1 MPTDKLTDPK
11 IRQAK
16 PIDKPYKL
24 FDGGGLFLLVQPSG
38 SKLWRLKYRFGG
50 KEKLL
55 AIGSYDKG
63 VSLKMAREERDKA
76 RDQLVE
82 GIDPIAAKKEEKRAE
97 RELTENTFRAIAQEW
112 AETYGARWSES
123 HHQRVLD
130 SLEADAFPALGD
142 LPIKEITPP
151 MVLEIIR
158 AVESRGALDVAS
170 RVLQRTN
177 AVFRYAIQTGRATYN
192 PAADMKGVLKTRK
205 VEHRAAISRDELP
218 RFLKK
223 LDSYSGD
230 PITKL
235 ALRFIVLTFV
245 RAGELR
251 GARWEEFDVDQ
262 GKWRIPA
269 ERMKMR
275 SPHIVPLSPQAL
287 TAIEELE
294 QMTGQ
299 FDLLFPSQ
307 RDPKKPIS
315 ENTLLYALYRL
326 GYHKR
331 ATVHG
336 FRALASTILN
346 ETGFRP
352 DVIERQLAHA
362 ERNKVRAAY
371 HRSEYLDERRK
382 MMAWWGAFIES
393 SIANKQKVVPFR
405 KRLS

>member
-16 PIDKPYKL
+16 PADKPYKL
-24 FDGGGLFLLVQPSG
+24 SDGGGLFLLVKPGG

-63 VSLKMAREERDKA
+63 VSLKKAREERDKA
-76 RDQLVE
+76 RKQLVE
-82 GIDPIAAKKEEKRAE
+82 GIDPGASRKEEKHAE
-97 RELTENTFRAIAQEW
+97 REQIENTFRAIALNW
-112 AETYGARWSES
+112 AETYGAHWTES
-123 HHQRVLD
+123 HRARVVT

-142 LPIKEITPP
+142 LPIREITPP
-151 MVLEIIR
+151 MVIEVIR

-170 RVLQRTN
+170 RVLQRTSSI
-177 AVFRYAIQTGRATYN
+177 FRFAIQTGRATYN
-192 PAADMKGVLKTRK
+192 PASDMRGVLKTRK
-205 VEHRAAISRDELP
+205 VEHRSTISQGELP
-218 RFLKK
+218 EFLKK

-235 ALRFIVLTFV
+235 ALRLIILTFV
-245 RAGELR
+245 RTGELR

-262 GKWRIPA
+262 REWRIPA

-287 TAIEELE
+287 AVLEEL
-294 QMTGQ
+294 QPLTGH

-307 RDPKKPIS
+307 RDHQRPIS

-331 ATVHG
+331 ATVHR

-352 DVIERQLAHA
+352 DVIERQLAHV

-371 HRSEYLDERRK
+371 HRSEYLEERQK
-382 MMAWWGAFIES
+382 MMDWWGKCIES
-393 SIANKQKVVPFR
+393 MANEQKVVLLRRQPA
-405 KRLS
+405 

>member
-1 MPTDKLTDPK
+1 MLTDKLTDPK

-16 PIDKPYKL
+16 PADKSYKL

-63 VSLKMAREERDKA
+63 VSLKKAREERDKA

-82 GIDPIAAKKEEKRAE
+82 GIDPGASRKNEKHAE
-97 RELTENTFRAIAQEW
+97 REQAENTFRAIALNW
-112 AETYGARWSES
+112 AETYGARWTES
-123 HHQRVLD
+123 HRARVVT
-130 SLEADAFPALGD
+130 SLESDAFSVLGD

-151 MVLEIIR
+151 MVLSVIR

-170 RVLQRTN
+170 RVLQRTS
-177 AVFRYAIQTGRATYN
+177 AIFRYAIQTGRAIYN

-205 VEHRAAISRDELP
+205 VEQRSTISRGELP
-218 RFLKK
+218 EFLKK

-230 PITKL
+230 LITKL
-235 ALRFIVLTFV
+235 ALRLIVLTFV
-245 RAGELR
+245 RTGELR

-262 GKWRIPA
+262 GEWRIPS

-287 TAIEELE
+287 AVVGEIRPL
-294 QMTGQ
+294 TGHL
-299 FDLLFPSQ
+299 DLLFPSQ
-307 RDPKKPIS
+307 RDQRKPIS

-346 ETGFRP
+346 ESGFRP
-352 DVIERQLAHA
+352 DIIERQLAHA
-362 ERNKVRAAY
+362 ERNKIRAAY
-371 HRSEYLDERRK
+371 HRSEYLEERQK
-382 MMAWWGAFIES
+382 MMDWWGACLES
-393 SIANKQKVVPFR
+393 MAHGQKVVLFR
-405 KRLS
+405 RQPA

>member
-16 PIDKPYKL
+16 PADKPYKL
-24 FDGGGLFLLVQPSG
+24 FDGGGLFLLVQPGG

-63 VSLKMAREERDKA
+63 VSLKKAREERDKA

-82 GIDPIAAKKEEKRAE
+82 GIDPGASKKKEKHAE
-97 RELTENTFRAIAQEW
+97 REQAENTFRAIALNW
-112 AETYGARWSES
+112 AETYGARWTDL
-123 HHQRVLD
+123 HRDRVVA
-130 SLEADAFPALGD
+130 SLEADAFSALGD

-151 MVLEIIR
+151 MVLGVIR

-170 RVLQRTN
+170 RILQRTS
-177 AVFRYAIQTGRATYN
+177 AIFRYAIQTGRAIYN

-205 VEHRAAISRDELP
+205 VEHRSAISRGELP
-218 RFLKK
+218 NFLKK
-223 LDSYSGD
+223 LDSYSGN

-235 ALRFIVLTFV
+235 ALRLIVLTFV
-245 RAGELR
+245 RTGELR

-262 GKWRIPA
+262 GEWRIPA

-275 SPHIVPLSPQAL
+275 APHIVPLSPNAL
-287 TAIEELE
+287 AVVEELRPL
-294 QMTGQ
+294 TGQ

-307 RDPKKPIS
+307 RDQQKPIS

-326 GYHKR
+326 GYHKL

-352 DVIERQLAHA
+352 DVIERQLAHV

-371 HRSEYLDERRK
+371 HRSEYLEERRR
-382 MMAWWGAFIES
+382 MMDWWGTCIES
-393 SIANKQKVVPFR
+393 MDRDHKVVFLQR
-405 KRLS
+405 KPG

>member
-16 PIDKPYKL
+16 PADKPYKL
-24 FDGGGLFLLVQPSG
+24 SDGGGLFLLVKPSG

-63 VSLKMAREERDKA
+63 VSLKKAREERDKA
-76 RDQLVE
+76 RNQLVE
-82 GIDPIAAKKEEKRAE
+82 GIDPGASRKEEKQAE
-97 RELTENTFRAIAQEW
+97 RELIENTFRAIALNW
-112 AETYGARWSES
+112 AETYGARWTES
-123 HHQRVLD
+123 HRARVIT

-142 LPIKEITPP
+142 LPIKEVTPP
-151 MVLEIIR
+151 MVLEVIR

-177 AVFRYAIQTGRATYN
+177 SIFRYAIQTGRTVYN
-192 PAADMKGVLKTRK
+192 PAVDMKGVLKTRK
-205 VEHRAAISRDELP
+205 VEHRTAISRDELP
-218 RFLKK
+218 NFLKQ

-235 ALRFIVLTFV
+235 ALRLIILTFV
-245 RAGELR
+245 RTGELR
-251 GARWEEFDVDQ
+251 GASWEEFDVDQ
-262 GKWRIPA
+262 AEWRIPA

-287 TAIEELE
+287 AVIEELRLL
-294 QMTGQ
+294 TGQ
-299 FDLLFPSQ
+299 FDLVFPSQ
-307 RDPKKPIS
+307 RDQQRPIS

-352 DVIERQLAHA
+352 DVIERQLAHV

-371 HRSEYLDERRK
+371 HRSEYLEERQK
-382 MMAWWGAFIES
+382 MMDWWGSCIES
-393 SIANKQKVVPFR
+393 MANKQKVVLLR
-405 KRLS
+405 R

>member
-11 IRQAK
+11 VRQAK
-16 PIDKPYKL
+16 PSDKPYKL
-24 FDGGGLFLLVQPSG
+24 FDGGGLFLLVQPGG

-55 AIGSYDKG
+55 AIGSYDKR
-63 VSLKMAREERDKA
+63 VSLKKAREERDKA

-82 GIDPIAAKKEEKRAE
+82 GIDPGAAKQKEKHAE
-97 RELTENTFRAIAQEW
+97 QEQAENTFRAIALDW
-112 AETYGARWSES
+112 AETYGARWTES
-123 HHQRVLD
+123 HRDQVVA
-130 SLEADAFPALGD
+130 SLAANAFPALGD
-142 LPIKEITPP
+142 FPIKEITPP
-151 MVLEIIR
+151 MVLEVIR
-158 AVESRGALDVAS
+158 AVEFRGALDVAS
-170 RVLQRTN
+170 RVLQRAS

-205 VEHRAAISRDELP
+205 VDHRAAISQTDLP
-218 RFLKK
+218 DFLKK

-230 PITKL
+230 PVTKL
-235 ALRFIVLTFV
+235 ALRLIVLTFV
-245 RAGELR
+245 RTGELR
-251 GARWEEFDVDQ
+251 GARWEEFDLDQ
-262 GKWRIPA
+262 GEWRIPA

-275 SPHIVPLSPQAL
+275 APHIVPLSGQAL
-287 TAIEELE
+287 AVIEELKPL
-294 QMTGQ
+294 TGQ
-299 FDLLFPSQ
+299 FELLFPSQ
-307 RDPKKPIS
+307 RDQRKPIS

-352 DVIERQLAHA
+352 DVIERQLAHV

-371 HRSEYLDERRK
+371 HRSEYLEERRK
-382 MMAWWGAFIES
+382 MMAWWGAYIES
-393 SIANKQKVVPFR
+393 SAKDQKVVPLR
-405 KRLS
+405 RTQA

>member
-16 PIDKPYKL
+16 PADKPYKL
-24 FDGGGLFLLVQPSG
+24 FDGGGLFLLVQPGG

-63 VSLKMAREERDKA
+63 VSLKKAREERDKA

-82 GIDPIAAKKEEKRAE
+82 GIDPGAAKKKEKHAE
-97 RELTENTFRAIAQEW
+97 REQAENTFRAIALNW
-112 AETYGARWSES
+112 AETCGARWTES
-123 HHQRVLD
+123 HRARVVA
-130 SLEADAFPALGD
+130 SLEADAFSALGD
-142 LPIKEITPP
+142 LPIKGITPP
-151 MVLEIIR
+151 MVLEVIR

-170 RVLQRTN
+170 RVLQRTS
-177 AVFRYAIQTGRATYN
+177 AVFRYAIQTGRASYN

-205 VEHRAAISRDELP
+205 VEHRSAISQGELP
-218 RFLKK
+218 DFLKK
-223 LDSYSGD
+223 LDSYSGY

-235 ALRFIVLTFV
+235 ALRLIVLTFV
-245 RAGELR
+245 RTGELR

-262 GKWRIPA
+262 GEWRIPA

-287 TAIEELE
+287 AVVEELRPL
-294 QMTGQ
+294 TGH

-307 RDPKKPIS
+307 RDQEKPIS

-346 ETGFRP
+346 ETGFRS
-352 DVIERQLAHA
+352 DVIERQLAHV

-371 HRSEYLDERRK
+371 HRSEYLEERQK
-382 MMAWWGAFIES
+382 MMNWWGACIES
-393 SIANKQKVVPFR
+393 MANEQKVVLLRRQPA
-405 KRLS
+405 

>member
-1 MPTDKLTDPK
+1 MTRPPQRK
-11 IRQAK
+11 
-16 PIDKPYKL
+16 
-24 FDGGGLFLLVQPSG
+24 
-38 SKLWRLKYRFGG
+38 
-50 KEKLL
+50 KEKH
-55 AIGSYDKG
+55 
-63 VSLKMAREERDKA
+63 
-76 RDQLVE
+76 
-82 GIDPIAAKKEEKRAE
+82 AE
-97 RELTENTFRAIAQEW
+97 REQAENTFRAIALNW
-112 AETYGARWSES
+112 AETYGARWTES
-123 HHQRVLD
+123 HRARVVA
-130 SLEADAFPALGD
+130 SLEADAFSALGD

-151 MVLEIIR
+151 MVLEVIR

-170 RVLQRTN
+170 RVLQRTS
-177 AVFRYAIQTGRATYN
+177 AIFRYAIQTGRAIYN

-205 VEHRAAISRDELP
+205 VEHRSTISQGELP
-218 RFLKK
+218 DFLKK

-235 ALRFIVLTFV
+235 ALRLIVLTFV
-245 RAGELR
+245 RTGELR

-262 GKWRIPA
+262 GEWRIPA

-287 TAIEELE
+287 AVIEELRPL
-294 QMTGQ
+294 TGQ

-307 RDPKKPIS
+307 RDQEKPIS

-352 DVIERQLAHA
+352 DVIERQLAHV

-371 HRSEYLDERRK
+371 HRSEYLEERQK
-382 MMAWWGAFIES
+382 MMDWWGACIES
-393 SIANKQKVVPFR
+393 MANEQKVVLLRRQPT
-405 KRLS
+405 

>member
-1 MPTDKLTDPK
+1 MRTDKLTDPK

-16 PIDKPYKL
+16 PADKPYKL

-63 VSLKMAREERDKA
+63 VSLKKAREERDKA

-82 GIDPIAAKKEEKRAE
+82 GIDPAASRRKEKYAE
-97 RELTENTFRAIAQEW
+97 REQAENTFRAIALNW
-112 AETYGARWSES
+112 AETYGARWTES
-123 HHQRVLD
+123 HRARVVA
-130 SLEADAFPALGD
+130 SLEADAFPSLGD
-142 LPIKEITPP
+142 LTIKEISPP
-151 MVLEIIR
+151 MVLEVIR

-177 AVFRYAIQTGRATYN
+177 AIFRYAIQTGRAIYN
-192 PAADMKGVLKTRK
+192 PASDMKGVLKTRK
-205 VEHRAAISRDELP
+205 VEHRSTISRGELP
-218 RFLKK
+218 HFLMK
-223 LDSYSGD
+223 LDSYSGN

-235 ALRFIVLTFV
+235 ALRLIILTFV
-245 RAGELR
+245 RTGELR
-251 GARWEEFDVDQ
+251 GARWEEFDVGQ
-262 GKWRIPA
+262 GEWRIPA

-287 TAIEELE
+287 AVIEVLRPL
-294 QMTGQ
+294 TGQ

-307 RDPKKPIS
+307 RDQQRPIS

-352 DVIERQLAHA
+352 DVIERQLAHV

-371 HRSEYLDERRK
+371 HRSEYLEERQK
-382 MMAWWGAFIES
+382 MMDWWGEWIES
-393 SIANKQKVVPFR
+393 MANEQKVVLLRRQPT
-405 KRLS
+405 

>member
-1 MPTDKLTDPK
+1 VPTDKLTDPK

-16 PIDKPYKL
+16 PTDKPYKL

-38 SKLWRLKYRFGG
+38 AKLWRLKYRFSG

-63 VSLKMAREERDKA
+63 VSLKRAREARDKA
-76 RDQLVE
+76 RDQLTE
-82 GIDPIAAKKEEKRAE
+82 GIDPGARKQQEKHAE
-97 RELTENTFRAIAQEW
+97 REQAENTFRAIALNW
-112 AETYGARWSES
+112 ADTYGARWTKS
-123 HHQRVLD
+123 HRARVIG
-130 SLEADAFPALGD
+130 SLEADTFPSLGD
-142 LPIKEITPP
+142 LPVTEITPP
-151 MVLEIIR
+151 MVLSVIR

-170 RVLQRTN
+170 RILQRTS
-177 AVFRYAIQTGRATYN
+177 AIFRYAIQIGKAVYN

-205 VEHRAAISRDELP
+205 VEHRPAIARAELP
-218 RFLKK
+218 DFLKK

-235 ALRFIVLTFV
+235 ALRFIILTFV
-245 RAGELR
+245 RTGELR
-251 GARWEEFDVDQ
+251 GARWEEFDIEQ
-262 GKWRIPA
+262 REWRIPA

-287 TAIEELE
+287 AVLEELNPL
-294 QMTGQ
+294 TGHL
-299 FDLLFPSQ
+299 DLIFPSQ
-307 RDPKKPIS
+307 RDQQRPVS

-336 FRALASTILN
+336 FRTLASTILN

-371 HRSEYLDERRK
+371 HRSEYLEERRR
-382 MMAWWGAFIES
+382 MMDWWGACIES
-393 SIANKQKVVPFR
+393 MANEQKVVPLLR
-405 KRLS
+405 RPA

>member
-11 IRQAK
+11 VRQAK
-16 PIDKPYKL
+16 PAEKPYKL
-24 FDGGGLFLLVQPSG
+24 FDGGGLFLLVQPGG

-63 VSLKMAREERDKA
+63 VSLKKAREARDRA
-76 RDQLVE
+76 RDQLIE
-82 GIDPIAAKKEEKRAE
+82 GIDPGASKKKEKHAE
-97 RELTENTFRAIAQEW
+97 REQAENTFRAIALNW
-112 AETYGARWSES
+112 AETYGARWTES
-123 HHQRVLD
+123 HRNRVVA
-130 SLEADAFPALGD
+130 SLEKDAFSALGD
-142 LPIKEITPP
+142 LPIKGITPP
-151 MVLEIIR
+151 MVLSVIR

-170 RVLQRTN
+170 RILQRTS
-177 AVFRYAIQTGRATYN
+177 AIFRYAIQTGRAIYN

-205 VEHRAAISRDELP
+205 VEHRSTISRDELP
-218 RFLKK
+218 DFLKK
-223 LDSYSGD
+223 LDAYSGD
-230 PITKL
+230 LITKL
-235 ALRFIVLTFV
+235 ALRLIILTFV
-245 RAGELR
+245 RTGELR

-262 GKWRIPA
+262 REWRIPP

-275 SPHIVPLSPQAL
+275 SAHIVPLSPQAL
-287 TAIEELE
+287 AVVEELRPL
-294 QMTGQ
+294 TGQ

-307 RDPKKPIS
+307 RDPQRPIS

-326 GYHKR
+326 GYHKL

-352 DVIERQLAHA
+352 DVIERQLAHV

-371 HRSEYLDERRK
+371 HRSEYLEERRK
-382 MMAWWGAFIES
+382 MMDWWGTCIELM
-393 SIANKQKVVPFR
+393 ANEQKVVLFR
-405 KRLS
+405 RDPA

>member
-16 PIDKPYKL
+16 PADKPYKL
-24 FDGGGLFLLVQPSG
+24 FDGGGLFLLVQPGG

-63 VSLKMAREERDKA
+63 VSLKKAREERDKA

-82 GIDPIAAKKEEKRAE
+82 GIDPGASKKKEKHAE
-97 RELTENTFRAIAQEW
+97 REQAENTFRAIALNW
-112 AETYGARWSES
+112 AETYGARWMES
-123 HHQRVLD
+123 HRARVVD
-130 SLEADAFPALGD
+130 SLEADAFSALGD

-151 MVLEIIR
+151 MVLGVIR

-170 RVLQRTN
+170 RVLQRTS
-177 AVFRYAIQTGRATYN
+177 AIFRYAIQTGRASYN

-205 VEHRAAISRDELP
+205 VEHRSAISQGELP
-218 RFLKK
+218 DFLKK

-235 ALRFIVLTFV
+235 ALRLIVLTFV
-245 RAGELR
+245 RTGELR
-251 GARWEEFDVDQ
+251 GARWEEFDTEQ
-262 GKWRIPA
+262 GEWRIPA

-275 SPHIVPLSPQAL
+275 SPHIVPLSPQAI
-287 TAIEELE
+287 AVIEELSPL
-294 QMTGQ
+294 TGQ

-307 RDPKKPIS
+307 RDQQRPIS

-346 ETGFRP
+346 ETGFQP
-352 DVIERQLAHA
+352 DVIERQLAHV

-371 HRSEYLDERRK
+371 HRSEYLEERQK
-382 MMAWWGAFIES
+382 MMDWWGACIES
-393 SIANKQKVVPFR
+393 MVNEQKVVLLRRQPA
-405 KRLS
+405 

>member
-16 PIDKPYKL
+16 PADKPYKL
-24 FDGGGLFLLVQPSG
+24 SDGGGLFLLVNPGG

-63 VSLKMAREERDKA
+63 VSLKKAREERDKA
-76 RDQLVE
+76 RKQLVE
-82 GIDPIAAKKEEKRAE
+82 GIDPGASRKEEKHAE
-97 RELTENTFRAIAQEW
+97 REQIENTFRAIALNW
-112 AETYGARWSES
+112 AETYGAHWTES
-123 HHQRVLD
+123 HRARVVT

-151 MVLEIIR
+151 MVLEVIR

-170 RVLQRTN
+170 RVLQRTSSI
-177 AVFRYAIQTGRATYN
+177 FRFAIQTGRATYN
-192 PAADMKGVLKTRK
+192 PAADMRGVLKTRM
-205 VEHRAAISRDELP
+205 VEHRSTISQGELP
-218 RFLKK
+218 EFLKK

-230 PITKL
+230 PITRL
-235 ALRFIVLTFV
+235 ALRLIILTFV
-245 RAGELR
+245 RTGELR

-262 GKWRIPA
+262 REWRIPA

-287 TAIEELE
+287 AVLEEL
-294 QMTGQ
+294 QPLTGH
-299 FDLLFPSQ
+299 FYLLFPSQ
-307 RDPKKPIS
+307 RDQQKPIS

-352 DVIERQLAHA
+352 DVIERQLAHV

-371 HRSEYLDERRK
+371 HRSEYLEERHK
-382 MMAWWGAFIES
+382 MMDWWGECIEAM
-393 SIANKQKVVPFR
+393 ANEQKVVLFR
-405 KRLS
+405 R

>member
-1 MPTDKLTDPK
+1 MPIDKLTDPK
-11 IRQAK
+11 IRQTK

-24 FDGGGLFLLVQPSG
+24 FDGGGLYLLVQPG
-38 SKLWRLKYRFGG
+38 GAKLWRLKYRFGG

-63 VSLKMAREERDKA
+63 VSLKKAREERDKA
-76 RDQLVE
+76 RNQLVE
-82 GIDPIAAKKEEKRAE
+82 GVDPGALRKDEKHAE
-97 RELTENTFRAIAQEW
+97 REQIENTFRAIAVNW
-112 AETYGARWSES
+112 AETYGAHWSET
-123 HHQRVLD
+123 HRTRVLT
-130 SLEADAFPALGD
+130 SLEVDAFPALGA

-151 MVLEIIR
+151 MVLEVIR

-170 RVLQRTN
+170 RVLQRTSSI
-177 AVFRYAIQTGRATYN
+177 FRFAIQTGRATYN
-192 PAADMKGVLKTRK
+192 PAADMRGVLKTRK
-205 VEHRAAISRDELP
+205 VEHRSTISRGELP
-218 RFLKK
+218 EFLKK

-235 ALRFIVLTFV
+235 ALRLIILTFV
-245 RAGELR
+245 RTGELR
-251 GARWEEFDVDQ
+251 GARWEELNIDQ
-262 GKWRIPA
+262 GEWRIPA

-275 SPHIVPLSPQAL
+275 SSHIVPLSPQAL
-287 TAIEELE
+287 GVVEELRLL
-294 QMTGQ
+294 TGQ

-307 RDPKKPIS
+307 RDQQRPIS
-315 ENTLLYALYRL
+315 ENTLLYAIYRL

-352 DVIERQLAHA
+352 DVIERQLAHV

-371 HRSEYLDERRK
+371 HRSEYLEERRK
-382 MMAWWGAFIES
+382 MMDWWGACIES
-393 SIANKQKVVPFR
+393 MANEQNVVLFR
-405 KRLS
+405 RQPA

>member
-1 MPTDKLTDPK
+1 MPTDKLTDSK

-16 PIDKPYKL
+16 PADKPYKL
-24 FDGGGLFLLVQPSG
+24 FDGGGLFLLVQPNG

-63 VSLKMAREERDKA
+63 VSLKKAREERDKA

-82 GIDPIAAKKEEKRAE
+82 GIDPSAAKKREKNFE
-97 RELTENTFRAIAQEW
+97 REQAENTFRSIALDW
-112 AETYGARWSES
+112 AKTYGARWMDS
-123 HHQRVLD
+123 HRDRVIA
-130 SLEADAFPALGD
+130 SLEADAFPSLGD

-151 MVLEIIR
+151 MVLEVIR

-170 RVLQRTN
+170 RVLQRTG
-177 AVFRYAIQTGRATYN
+177 AIFRYAIQTGRATYN

-205 VEHRAAISRDELP
+205 VEHRRAISPDELP
-218 RFLKK
+218 DFFKK
-223 LDSYSGD
+223 LDSYSGEY
-230 PITKL
+230 ITKL
-235 ALRFIVLTFV
+235 ALRLIVLTFV
-245 RAGELR
+245 RTGELR
-251 GARWEEFDVDQ
+251 GAHWDEFNFDQ
-262 GKWRIPA
+262 REWRIPA

-275 SPHIVPLSPQAL
+275 SLHIVPLSLQAL
-287 TAIEELE
+287 AVLEELRVLTS
-294 QMTGQ
+294 QY
-299 FDLLFPSQ
+299 DLLFPSQ
-307 RDPKKPIS
+307 RDQRKPIS
-315 ENTLLYALYRL
+315 ENTLIYALYRL

-352 DVIERQLAHA
+352 DVIERQLAHV

-371 HRSEYLDERRK
+371 HRSEYLEERRK
-382 MMAWWGAFIES
+382 MMDWWGAYIES
-393 SIANKQKVVPFR
+393 TAKDQKVVALRR
-405 KRLS
+405 KPA